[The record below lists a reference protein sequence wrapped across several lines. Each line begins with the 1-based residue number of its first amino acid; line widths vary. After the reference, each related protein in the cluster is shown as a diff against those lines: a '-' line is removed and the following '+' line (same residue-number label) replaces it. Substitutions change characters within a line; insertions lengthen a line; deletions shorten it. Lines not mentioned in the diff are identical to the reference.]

1 MIAAHEGFDRGWYA
15 GPVGWLDANGDGE
28 FAVALRTALLRGSRA
43 WLFAGNGIMGDSDPD
58 AELEEVSLKLR
69 PLAEAL
75 GGRVPSKTSA
85 IPA

>member
-1 MIAAHEGFDRGWYA
+1 MIAEHEDFDRGWYA

-28 FAVALRTALLRGSRA
+28 FAVALRAALLRGPRA
-43 WLFAGNGIMGDSDPD
+43 WLFAGNGIMGDSDPQ
-58 AELEEVSLKLR
+58 AELEEVTLKMR

-75 GGRVPSKTSA
+75 GGRIPAEASA